1 SKRDS
6 SDRRSSAIRGGDRK
20 RRRQLCRLCAGSSGM
35 RGHGCEDPGNR
46 ARNSAGDP
54 VSSRRPSCRRAAHP
68 GAEQP
73 SGVRGSPRVAHL
85 SPEAIQV
92 AIQLY
97 DLAGAEDDRRF
108 SPYCWRTKMSLK
120 HKGLDFES
128 IPWRYTEKEAIAF
141 TGSTTVPVIV
151 DGKRAVYD
159 SFEIAVYLDEA
170 YPSRPGL
177 FEGTESRAL
186 GFFMHHWAFQ
196 ALHPPL
202 LRAIVMDLFKQ
213 LHEKDRAYFRES
225 RGKRLGARLEDIAAD
240 QKKWLADFRGALE
253 PLRPALVQSP

>member
-1 SKRDS
+1 
-6 SDRRSSAIRGGDRK
+6 
-20 RRRQLCRLCAGSSGM
+20 
-35 RGHGCEDPGNR
+35 
-46 ARNSAGDP
+46 
-54 VSSRRPSCRRAAHP
+54 
-68 GAEQP
+68 
-73 SGVRGSPRVAHL
+73 
-85 SPEAIQV
+85 V

-97 DLAGAEDDRRF
+97 DLAAAEDDRRF

-120 HKGLDFES
+120 HKGLEFEA
-128 IPWRYTEKEAIAF
+128 IPWRFTEKEKIAF

-186 GFFMHHWAFQ
+186 CFFLHHWAVQ
-196 ALHPPL
+196 SLHAPL
-202 LRAIVMDLFKQ
+202 LRAMIMDLFGQ

-225 RGKRLGARLEDIAAD
+225 REKRLGARLEEFAPD
-240 QKKWLADFRGALE
+240 QQKWLASFRGALE
-253 PLRPALVQSP
+253 PLRPTLLQNPFVAGKGPGFADYIVFGTFQWARSLSPLRLLEPDDPVFKWRERMLGLFGGYAKEAKGYPV